1 MRIRKQKAS
10 ILLHFFGFK
19 VLLISFSFHEL
30 EVHAYEPSSPLREDE
45 EHLDEPAIRW
55 ASTIEALKRV
65 PGVLLELDVINEF
78 TCDFVG

>member
-30 EVHAYEPSSPLREDE
+30 EVHAYEPSSPLRRMKSIGTSP
-45 EHLDEPAIRW
+45 LYAG

-65 PGVLLELDVINEF
+65 PGVL
-78 TCDFVG
+78 